1 MCQESLAGYLLNVP
15 LQQQQIV
22 YSLSIIIFN
31 SPYSVF
37 HGNYPIRFEEV
48 RSSEA
53 ADMMEI
59 LFGCN

>member
-1 MCQESLAGYLLNVP
+1 MFHYNSNKLRIL
-15 LQQQQIV
+15 
-22 YSLSIIIFN
+22 SLSIIIFN

-37 HGNYPIRFEEV
+37 HGNYLIRFEEM